1 MLEKIKALK
10 AEIEQLTASD
20 AAEVETL
27 RIKYLSKK
35 GLIPAL
41 LMISHTVARTET

>member
-1 MLEKIKALK
+1 MLEKIEALLT
-10 AEIEQLTASD
+10 EIETITATSLD
-20 AAEVETL
+20 DVEAL

-41 LMISHTVARTET
+41 MKLNWQLG